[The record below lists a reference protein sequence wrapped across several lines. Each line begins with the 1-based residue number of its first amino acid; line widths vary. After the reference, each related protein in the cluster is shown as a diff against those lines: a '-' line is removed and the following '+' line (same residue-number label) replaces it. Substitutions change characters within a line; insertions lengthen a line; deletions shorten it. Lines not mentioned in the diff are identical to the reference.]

1 MRTRNLGA
9 AVLAAL
15 AVAAVTLPASAE
27 PSGYT
32 IAPAGPADPR
42 NNYVPQAGAVFVVDD
57 AKGAIIMCFP
67 DNKDNKVVIAR
78 RRPSCPDQGLP
89 PGIPEGVLSWITCAA
104 RSRIS
109 SS

>member
-32 IAPAGPADPR
+32 IAPAGPDPR
-42 NNYVPQAGAVFVVDD
+42 NYVPQAGAVFVVDD

-67 DNKDNKVVIAR
+67 DNKDNKVVVVCTPATK
-78 RRPSCPDQGLP
+78 LP
-89 PGIPEGVLSWITCAA
+89 Q
-104 RSRIS
+104 
-109 SS
+109 

>member
-9 AVLAAL
+9 AVLAAS

-57 AKGAIIMCFP
+57 AKGAIIMCSPTTRTTRSWSF
-67 DNKDNKVVIAR
+67 AR
-78 RRPSCPDQGLP
+78 RRPSCRNRQEACQPVASVAVGD
-89 PGIPEGVLSWITCAA
+89 EAA
-104 RSRIS
+104 
-109 SS
+109 